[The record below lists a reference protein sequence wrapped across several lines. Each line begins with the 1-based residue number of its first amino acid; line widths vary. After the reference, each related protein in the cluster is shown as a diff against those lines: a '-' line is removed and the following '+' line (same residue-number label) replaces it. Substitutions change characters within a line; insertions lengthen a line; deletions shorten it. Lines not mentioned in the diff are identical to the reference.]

1 MESLDSTALYA
12 LHTYNVYANDLVLE
26 TAAKISAE
34 ELTREVSPSHGSVL
48 KLLAHIFECEY
59 YFTLECMNTTPDQA
73 QADRCAAS
81 LETLRECFTLLNAT
95 RENYLV
101 EVNEFEL
108 EQEITVDLGRAE
120 ATLPRWQFM
129 AQSLMHSMHHR
140 GDLSIVMTGLG
151 FPLPTLD
158 PILMYIRD
166 SGQVFP

>member
-81 LETLRECFTLLNAT
+81 LESLRECFALLNAT
-95 RENYLV
+95 RENYL
-101 EVNEFEL
+101 EQVNEFEL
-108 EQEITVDLGRAE
+108 GEEITVDLGR
-120 ATLPRWQFM
+120 
-129 AQSLMHSMHHR
+129 
-140 GDLSIVMTGLG
+140 GK
-151 FPLPTLD
+151 
-158 PILMYIRD
+158 
-166 SGQVFP
+166 

>member
-81 LETLRECFTLLNAT
+81 LESLRECFALLNAP
-95 RENYLV
+95 RENYL
-101 EVNEFEL
+101 EQVNEFEL
-108 EQEITVDLGRAE
+108 GEEITVDLGRGE
-120 ATLPRWQFM
+120 VTLPRWQFM
-129 AQSLMHSMHHR
+129 AQSLLHSAHHR
-140 GDLSIVMTGLG
+140 GELSIVMTELG
-151 FPLPTLD
+151 YPLPTLD

-166 SGQVFP
+166 SGQVFR

>member
-12 LHTYNVYANDLVLE
+12 LHTYNVFANDLVLE

-81 LETLRECFTLLNAT
+81 LESLRECFALLNAT
-95 RENYLV
+95 RENYL
-101 EVNEFEL
+101 EQVNEFEL
-108 EQEITVDLGRAE
+108 GEEITVDLGRGE
-120 ATLPRWQFM
+120 VTLPRWQFM
-129 AQSLMHSMHHR
+129 AQSLLHSAHHR
-140 GDLSIVMTGLG
+140 GELSIVMTELG
-151 FPLPTLD
+151 YPLPTLA

-166 SGQVFP
+166 SGQVFR

>member
-26 TAAKISAE
+26 TAAKIGAE

-81 LETLRECFTLLNAT
+81 LESLRECFALLNAT
-95 RENYLV
+95 RENYLL
-101 EVNEFEL
+101 EVNEYEL
-108 EQEITVDLGRAE
+108 EEEIAVDLGRGE
-120 ATLPRWQFM
+120 VTLPRWQFM
-129 AQSLMHSMHHR
+129 AQSLLHSVHHR
-140 GDLSIVMTGLG
+140 GELSIVMTGLG
-151 FPLPTLD
+151 HPLPTFD

-166 SGQVFP
+166 SGQVFD

>member
-81 LETLRECFTLLNAT
+81 LESLRECFALLNAT
-95 RENYLV
+95 RENYL
-101 EVNEFEL
+101 EQVNEFEL
-108 EQEITVDLGRAE
+108 GEEITVDLGRGE
-120 ATLPRWQFM
+120 VTLPRWQFM
-129 AQSLMHSMHHR
+129 AQSLLHSAHHR
-140 GDLSIVMTGLG
+140 GELSIVMTELG
-151 FPLPTLD
+151 YPLPTLD

-166 SGQVFP
+166 SGQVFR

>member
-81 LETLRECFTLLNAT
+81 LESLRECFALLNAT

-101 EVNEFEL
+101 EVNEYEL
-108 EQEITVDLGRAE
+108 EEEIAVDLGRGE
-120 ATLPRWQFM
+120 VTLPRWQFM
-129 AQSLMHSMHHR
+129 AQSLLHSGHHR
-140 GDLSIVMTGLG
+140 GELSIVMTGLG
-151 FPLPTLD
+151 HPLPTLD

-166 SGQVFP
+166 SGQVFR